1 MSEVLLGHFIADP
14 LTINNL
20 ALGKREV
27 HLINHMVNGVSK
39 LIEFEKALENGEDV
53 DCAAIAMDLSTDG

>member
-27 HLINHMVNGVSK
+27 HRAWNPVILV
-39 LIEFEKALENGEDV
+39 EFFDDRIMGHRQAV
-53 DCAAIAMDLSTDG
+53 VC